1 MFDVLSGWQ
10 QQAEDGRESL
20 KKIAEDVTSSIQETV
35 NDVEIRQPSE
45 KEVKKF
51 IQSPLTVAI
60 GTISITAASY
70 FSYRRYFKRIPTTA
84 YITPSLMRWRNTIVG
99 RCVTVGDA
107 DGFRI
112 YHTPGPI
119 LYRHLMYSNIKK
131 GSINGHSNGKGS
143 SFNTQTISVRLAGA
157 DAPESSHFGKPSQ
170 PFSKEAKE
178 ELESLVLGKEVW
190 CQMAHIDQYQRL
202 VATPYV
208 WHSPYIF
215 GRTNVSLQLVKKGLA
230 TVYTQAGAAY
240 GTAGPFTKFLR
251 KLLGV
256 DSSKTKTE
264 ASAKEALLDRLIP
277 LSGEA
282 RLRRAMAR
290 AKRKKIGVWSL
301 KNFET
306 PEDYKKRMK
315 Q

>member
-1 MFDVLSGWQ
+1 MFDLTSIWQ
-10 QQAEDGRESL
+10 KQTNDGKETVKR
-20 KKIAEDVTSSIQETV
+20 IAEDVTSSVQTAI
-35 NDVEIRQPSE
+35 NDVEIRQPSDA
-45 KEVKKF
+45 EVKKF
-51 IQSPLTVAI
+51 IQSPITVAL
-60 GTISITAASY
+60 GTIGATAASY
-70 FSYRRYFKRIPTTA
+70 FTYRRYFKRIPTTA
-84 YITPSLMRWRNTIVG
+84 YLTPSLMRWRHTIVG
-99 RCVTVGDA
+99 KCVSVGDA

-112 YHTPGPI
+112 FHTPGPI
-119 LYRHLMYSNIKK
+119 LYRHLMYAKVKK

-170 PFSKEAKE
+170 PFSREAKE
-178 ELESLVLGKEVW
+178 ELENLVLGKEVW

-215 GRTNVSLQLVKKGLA
+215 GRTNVSLRLVKKGLA

-240 GTAGPFTKFLR
+240 GTAGPFTKLLR
-251 KLLGV
+251 RFLGV
-256 DSSKTKTE
+256 DSSKTKSE

>member
-1 MFDVLSGWQ
+1 I
-10 QQAEDGRESL
+10 ESP
-20 KKIAEDVTSSIQETV
+20 A
-35 NDVEIRQPSE
+35 
-45 KEVKKF
+45 
-51 IQSPLTVAI
+51 TVAL
-60 GTISITAASY
+60 GTIGLTAASY
-70 FSYRRYFKRIPTTA
+70 FTYRRYFKRIPTTA
-84 YITPSLMRWRNTIVG
+84 YLTPSSMRSRNTIVG
-99 RCVTVGDA
+99 KCVSVGDA

-119 LYRHLMYSNIKK
+119 IYRHLLYANIKK

-215 GRTNVSLQLVKKGLA
+215 GRTNVSLRLVEKGLA
-230 TVYTQAGAAY
+230 TVYSQAGAAY
-240 GTAGPFTKFLR
+240 GTAGPITKLLR
-251 KLLGV
+251 KL
-256 DSSKTKTE
+256 
-264 ASAKEALLDRLIP
+264 LIP

-315 Q
+315 QQS

>member
-1 MFDVLSGWQ
+1 MFDKLWGWR
-10 QQAEDGRESL
+10 QQAEDGRDSL
-20 KKIAEDVTSSIQETV
+20 KKLAEDVTSSIQTAANEI
-35 NDVEIRQPSE
+35 EIRQPSE

-51 IQSPLTVAI
+51 IESPITVAL
-60 GTISITAASY
+60 GTIGLTAASY
-70 FSYRRYFKRIPTTA
+70 FTYRRYFKRIPTSA
-84 YITPSLMRWRNTIVG
+84 YLTPSLLRSRDTIVG
-99 RCVTVGDA
+99 KCVSVGDA
-107 DGFRI
+107 DGFRV

-131 GSINGHSNGKGS
+131 GSINGQSSGKGN

-208 WHSPYIF
+208 WRSPYIF
-215 GRTNVSLQLVKKGLA
+215 GRTNVSLRLVEKGLA
-230 TVYTQAGAAY
+230 TVYSQAGAAY
-240 GTAGPFTKFLR
+240 GTAGPITRLLR
-251 KLLGV
+251 RLLGV
-256 DSSKTKTE
+256 DSSKSKSE